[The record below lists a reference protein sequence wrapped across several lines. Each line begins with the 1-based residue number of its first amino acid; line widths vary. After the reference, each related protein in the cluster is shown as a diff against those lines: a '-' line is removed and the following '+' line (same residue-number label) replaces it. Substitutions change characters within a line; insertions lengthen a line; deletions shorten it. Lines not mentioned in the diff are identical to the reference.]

1 MQTIIE
7 VSIALLP
14 FAILIGG
21 FLIFKMDA
29 LVVSAYALAAE
40 AIVVFAYYHV
50 SPVRIVEAS
59 LWGNAT
65 MWTGF
70 LVLYTGQIFGQA
82 YRATGLLQVLLESVQ
97 SIVPADDKEGRA
109 VALVTVVGG
118 FIGAFNGFATYPVTI
133 PGLVALGYD
142 GIHAVTAY
150 LVYFSWSV
158 PFASMFIG
166 ANIANAATHVPVQQ
180 IAQYVGLL
188 CIPLV
193 FISLV
198 GFFRILGFRFFQR
211 ETQELFWLLGL
222 ANTLAVVLFTLV
234 WPDYYLLTLVAA
246 AVLSLVVLGGYG
258 FLAKRHADAV
268 FATASSLSAAVAPP
282 IRAAAQ
288 PWSKL
293 LKAYAPLTIGV
304 VVVALT
310 MVPALGPTLN
320 KLQFTVAL
328 WGYRGIGINIFTSA
342 GFFIFVTAMSCYL
355 FRCKPASMLKD
366 LAAGSKR
373 SASSVVTLFLGSAMV
388 YLMVDTG
395 QIALL
400 GRILS
405 SQGSAIYAAL
415 NPFLTFLGGMAF
427 GQGLPG
433 AFLFAQMQMPVAP
446 TLGIPLIL
454 LIGLVTVVAM
464 GPPNPLKPALIRY
477 AASLADLK
485 GRDGRIFRVN
495 LPWQLL
501 QVATIAVFSFIL
513 ILAGWAL

>member
-1 MQTIIE
+1 MQTFIE

-29 LVVSAYALAAE
+29 LIVSAYALGAE
-40 AIVVFAYYHV
+40 AVIVLVYYHL
-50 SPVRIVEAS
+50 SPLRILEAS
-59 LWGNAT
+59 LWGNVT

-166 ANIANAATHVPVQQ
+166 ANIANAATHVPVPQ

-188 CIPLV
+188 CVPLI
-193 FISLV
+193 FISLI
-198 GFFRILGFRFFQR
+198 GFFRILGFRFFHR

-222 ANTLAVVLFTLV
+222 GNSLAVILFTLV
-234 WPDYYLLTLVAA
+234 WPHYYLLTLVAA
-246 AVLSLVVLGGYG
+246 AVFSLVILSGYG
-258 FLAKRHADAV
+258 FLAKRRADLV
-268 FATASSLSAAVAPP
+268 FATASSLSAAATPP
-282 IRAAAQ
+282 MRTAAQ

-293 LKAYAPLTIGV
+293 LKAYAPLAIGV
-304 VVVALT
+304 VVVAVT
-310 MVPALGPTLN
+310 MVPSLAPTLD
-320 KLQFTVAL
+320 KLKFTVAW
-328 WGYRGIGINIFTSA
+328 WGYRGVGINIFTSA
-342 GFFIFVTAMSCYL
+342 GFFILVTALSCYL
-355 FRCKPASMLKD
+355 FRCKPTSMWKD

-373 SASSVVTLFLGSAMV
+373 SASSVATLFLGSAMV

-395 QIALL
+395 QITLL
-400 GRILS
+400 GKVLS
-405 SQGSAIYAAL
+405 SQGTAIYAAL

-446 TLGIPLIL
+446 ALGIPLIL
-454 LIGLVTVVAM
+454 LIGLVTVVTM

-477 AASLADLK
+477 AASLAELK
-485 GRDGRIFRVN
+485 GCDGQIFRIN

-513 ILAGWAL
+513 ILTGWAL